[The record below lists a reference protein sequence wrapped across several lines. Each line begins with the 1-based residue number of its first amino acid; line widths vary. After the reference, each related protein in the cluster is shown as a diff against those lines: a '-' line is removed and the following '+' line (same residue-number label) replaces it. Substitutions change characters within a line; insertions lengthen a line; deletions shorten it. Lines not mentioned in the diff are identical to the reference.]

1 MNDIIIFMRKQK
13 NFVKYLKKSIIND
26 DELSKILKDPE
37 YILYKSEKMT
47 PQLNIIIFIL

>member
-1 MNDIIIFMRKQK
+1 MTDTIIFTRNQK